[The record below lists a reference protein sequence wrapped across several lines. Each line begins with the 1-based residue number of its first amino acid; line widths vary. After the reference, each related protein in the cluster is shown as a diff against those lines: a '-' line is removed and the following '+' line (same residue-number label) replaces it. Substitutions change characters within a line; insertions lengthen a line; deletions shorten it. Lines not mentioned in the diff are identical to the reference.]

1 MRQKKIYDDDD
12 GRVIADMNIDGMP
25 WTDGRRYN
33 LPSIMPRMKRRE
45 MQHTDEE
52 DTLPDDGV
60 VLRPKEEKITL
71 TRKETF
77 SLIINA
83 LAAALLIFA
92 IIGIAAAAFILFCTK
107 VWFAH

>member
-1 MRQKKIYDDDD
+1 MRQKKTYDDDD
-12 GRVIADMNIDGMP
+12 GRVIADMNIEGMP

-45 MQHTDEE
+45 LQQTHME
-52 DTLPDDGV
+52 DKLPDDGV
-60 VLRPKEEKITL
+60 VLRPKQEKVTL
-71 TRKETF
+71 TRKETLSMIF
-77 SLIINA
+77 TA
-83 LAAALLIFA
+83 LAAAFLIFA

>member
-1 MRQKKIYDDDD
+1 MKSKKIYDDDD

-33 LPSIMPRMKRRE
+33 LPSIMPKMKRRE
-45 MQHTDEE
+45 LQHTEE
-52 DTLPDDGV
+52 EKLPDDGV
-60 VLRPKEEKITL
+60 VLRPKEDKITL

-77 SLIINA
+77 AMIINA

-92 IIGIAAAAFILFCTK
+92 IIGITAAAFILFCTK
-107 VWFAH
+107 VWFVH